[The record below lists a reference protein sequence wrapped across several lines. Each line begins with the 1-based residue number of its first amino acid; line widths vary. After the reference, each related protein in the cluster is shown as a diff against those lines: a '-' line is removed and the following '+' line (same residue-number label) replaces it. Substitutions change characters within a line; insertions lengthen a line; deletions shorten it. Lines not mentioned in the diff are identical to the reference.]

1 MPDESGRK
9 LVFHHLQ
16 WYVYPDIEPNRLLRW
31 ASILSWEEIKQKQRR
46 RTMKKGIILATLAL
60 AATMMASVAA
70 AAPAGGEATFKAKC
84 ASCHPDGG
92 NIMKPGETL
101 KGMKDSKKI
110 VSKIRKGGGGM
121 TAFDAKAI
129 SDADAKAVADYII
142 KTFKK

>member
-1 MPDESGRK
+1 
-9 LVFHHLQ
+9 
-16 WYVYPDIEPNRLLRW
+16 
-31 ASILSWEEIKQKQRR
+31 
-46 RTMKKGIILATLAL
+46 MKKSVILATLVL
-60 AATMMASVAA
+60 SATMLVSAAS
-70 AAPAGGEATFKAKC
+70 AAPAGGEAVFKAKC

-92 NIMKPGETL
+92 NIINPKETL
-101 KGMKDSKKI
+101 KGLKDSKKI